1 MRRRATPAV
10 HEQLVVWLAVTIA
23 VAINTR
29 FQLLP
34 EVVDPSYVLTGA
46 GLGGLG
52 GAAYAALRRFP
63 PERLGRVVLLGNLV
77 GGATFA
83 LLLGLGMAGVL

>member
-1 MRRRATPAV
+1 V
-10 HEQLVVWLAVTIA
+10 HEQVIVWLAAT
-23 VAINTR
+23 VAAAISTR

-83 LLLGLGMAGVL
+83 LLLAVGVAGVL